1 MAKRLSFF
9 FGAGAEIAYGM
20 PAGGRF
26 ALDIF
31 RRNPDNARQLFSAMR
46 SSIDVHSSYASHW
59 LPERYQDK
67 RINVFGK
74 SEKTS
79 IFESSLEYRRRDIR
93 DHLENYDQDAREVLH
108 RSGIRE
114 DEFSAKFEQLI
125 RAPIGE
131 RSYARAIELNPS
143 LNGGT
148 KLFES
153 HYFSAALDILKAN
166 PANTRLKK
174 LILATLQL
182 YIGSLSQE
190 LISSLNEGLFS
201 RAPEDMSVFDDL
213 SGIFRL
219 EYTQAGLSAY
229 ETIMDERIDNLNDDD
244 PCEESF
250 EKLVFGV
257 LENILASCLDY
268 QALVDGHYRYLYNPK
283 EWAKFCKIS
292 IFLHTVRTYI
302 EELERNALAAAPGR
316 SGYYHDLIPFLR
328 GDQIVMGGVGTV
340 NYTAILQSVM
350 NTNGIDINARFL
362 NGSMR
367 DYYDP
372 YRNHILQLD
381 LTLEEIERQK
391 RFLVPFL
398 FTQSGIKPLTSVE
411 MSRRYVNFYDEM
423 KGSDAVVVIGFGFNG
438 DDSHVNGM
446 FRDLID
452 DGRLPVY
459 ICDYAENGL
468 ASYNMNA
475 RRSDLARRIRVER
488 RNDLQIVPV
497 DKDRNTLGGQ
507 HWLENVLERLEGRM
521 VPPV

>member
-1 MAKRLSFF
+1 MAKRLSLF

-31 RRNPDNARQLFSAMR
+31 RRNPDDARQLFSAMR
-46 SSIDVHSSYASHW
+46 TSVDVHSSYASHW
-59 LPERYQDK
+59 LPEKYQDK

-74 SEKTS
+74 SEKTA

-93 DHLENYDQDAREVLH
+93 RHLENYDHDAREIIR

-114 DEFSAKFEQLI
+114 DAFSTKFEQLI
-125 RAPIGE
+125 GVPIGE
-131 RSYARAIELNPS
+131 RSYIQAIELNRS
-143 LNGGT
+143 LNGGAQ
-148 KLFES
+148 LFGS
-153 HYFSAALDILKAN
+153 HYFSAALDILKIN
-166 PANTRLKK
+166 PGNTRLKK

-190 LISSLNEGLFS
+190 LISSLNEELFS

-229 ETIMDERIDNLNDDD
+229 ETIMDERIDNLKDDD
-244 PCEESF
+244 SCETSF
-250 EKLVFGV
+250 EKLIFGV
-257 LENILASCLDY
+257 LESILASCLDY

-292 IFLHTVRTYI
+292 IFLHTVRAYI

-316 SGYYHDLIPFLR
+316 AGYYHDLIPFLR
-328 GDQIVMGGVGTV
+328 DGRITLDGVGTV

-350 NTNGIDINARFL
+350 DANGFGINARFL

-372 YRNHILQLD
+372 YRNQILQLE
-381 LTLEEIERQK
+381 LTPEEIERQK

-411 MSRRYVNFYDEM
+411 MSRRYVEFYDEM
-423 KGSDAVVVIGFGFNG
+423 KDSDAVVVIGFGFNG

-452 DGRLPVY
+452 DGRVPVY

-468 ASYNMNA
+468 AAYDMNA

-488 RNDLQIVPV
+488 RNDLQIIPV
-497 DKDRNTLGGQ
+497 DNGRNTSGGQ
-507 HWLENVLERLEGRM
+507 HWLENVLEKLEARM
-521 VPPV
+521 APVA